1 MSWEASLKLVE
12 LSLIILQ
19 ALFLLFMFL
28 MNSKYAKKEDVAV
41 VGSRADAAHHRIDLL
56 TKDLEALPTH
66 ETVKELRAGIGDLKE
81 GQATGRA
88 TMQGLGR
95 EIGQLRESWQRTDEF
110 LRTNR

>member
-28 MNSKYAKKEDVAV
+28 MNSKYASKKDVGGAHAH
-41 VGSRADAAHHRIDLL
+41 ADAAHHRIDLL
-56 TKDLEALPTH
+56 TKDVEALPTH
-66 ETVKELRAGIGDLKE
+66 DTVKELRAGIGDLKE
-81 GQATGRA
+81 GQAIGRA

-95 EIGQLRESWQRTDEF
+95 EIGQLRVSWQRTDEF